1 MPIKVLIVDD
11 SLLFREGLSRAMS
24 SDPAIQVVGTA
35 ADAFEAEQKIKE
47 LKPQVMTLDVELPK
61 VNGIDFLKKIM
72 PAYPIPTVVVTSA
85 PTSAFEA
92 LNAGAVDFVKKPEVT
107 TQQDIQRFSARLRQ
121 AVKIASVA
129 KVKAENTDLPA
140 ASKPVASSL
149 EGYKVNPLAAKD
161 KVIAL
166 GASTGGT
173 DALQAVVQNLPADTP
188 GIIITQHMP
197 PVFTKMY
204 ADRLNRICKMTCKEA
219 ADGDRVERGRIL
231 VAAGGFHLRLCKDAN
246 GYYVSS
252 KEGEK
257 VSGHCPSVDVM
268 FESVA
273 KTAGKNAI
281 GAILTGMGAD
291 GAKGLKKMRE
301 AGAFTIGQDKESCVV
316 YGMPMVAFNTGAV
329 CRQAPLTEIP
339 KIILE
344 QLL

>member
-11 SLLFREGLSRAMS
+11 SLQFREDLSKAMS
-24 SDPAIQVVGTA
+24 SDPAIEIVGTA
-35 ADAFEAEQKIKE
+35 ANSAEAEEKLKE
-47 LKPQVMTLDVELPK
+47 LKPNVMTLDVELPK
-61 VNGIDFLKKIM
+61 ESGISFLKRILKT
-72 PAYPIPTVVVTSA
+72 YPVPTVVVTCA

-92 LNAGAVDFVKKPEVT
+92 MNAGAVDFVKKPET
-107 TQQDIQRFSARLRQ
+107 TSQQDLQRFSARLRQ
-121 AVKIASVA
+121 AVKIASIS
-129 KVKAENTDLPA
+129 KVKTENVSVPT
-140 ASKPVASSL
+140 ASKPVSTNL
-149 EGYKVNPLAAKD
+149 EGCKVNPLTAKD
-161 KVIAL
+161 KIIAL

-173 DALQAVVQNLPADTP
+173 DALQAVVQDLPADTP

-204 ADRLNRICKMTCKEA
+204 AERLNRICKMSCKEA
-219 ADGDRVERGRIL
+219 EDGDRVERGRII

-246 GYYVSS
+246 GYFVSS
-252 KEGEK
+252 KKGEK

-344 QLL
+344 QLK